1 MIDNVQTQLVNEHE
15 HILYDAKQTV
25 SHKQW
30 VLHSGNISDA
40 KELQRLFQLNPI
52 TANILSARN
61 IPLQETE
68 QFLDPKLL
76 HCLPDPFALKSMK
89 ELTIKVAK
97 CIIGGRPIGIIGDYD
112 VDGATST
119 ALLLRF
125 FKHINLD
132 HAFYIPD
139 RIKEGYGPN
148 IHAFEFFKEK
158 GISDVITVDCGTT
171 SFEALAEAQAMGFS
185 VYVLDHHEPTMELP
199 ICENLVNPRQFDDE
213 SALEHLAAVGVV
225 FMALVAI
232 NRNLREIGF
241 YNDDISEPNLMAELD
256 LVALGT
262 VCDVVPLV
270 GLNRAFVTQGL
281 RIMHKRQ
288 NIGIRVLSDIANL
301 QEPPQAWH
309 LGFMLGPRINAGGRI
324 GRSDLGAKLLSC
336 DNMEQAT
343 KYAEQLDELNR
354 QRQKLEHQ
362 YLHEAKDQLEDLTS
376 IQEERA
382 TIILGS
388 KAWHSGVIGIIA
400 SRMKERYFKP
410 ALIWCEDND
419 GMYVGSGRSIPGVD
433 LGAIILSA
441 VELGILHKGGGH
453 CQAAGFSLFPE
464 KLDAFQEFVNK
475 RCARYIKENKII
487 AQLHLDALI
496 STDAIH
502 LALMSDLD
510 KLAPFGM
517 GNPQPRFAIKVNKLV
532 HVQTVGQEGQ
542 HIRCILETSKGA
554 NLTAMAFR
562 ANETALG
569 KILLSSKGKPI
580 TLAGT
585 LKSNQWNG
593 SLLPQ
598 VIIDDAAIERKY

>member
-1 MIDNVQTQLVNEHE
+1 MDNVQALLADENE
-15 HILYDAKQTV
+15 HILYDAEQTV
-25 SHKQW
+25 SNKQW
-30 VLHSGNISDA
+30 VLRNGNMSDA

-52 TANILSARN
+52 TANILSARD

-68 QFLDPKLL
+68 QFLEPKLID
-76 HCLPDPFALKSMK
+76 CLPDPFELKSMK
-89 ELTIKVAK
+89 ELTIEVAK
-97 CIIGGRPIGIIGDYD
+97 CILKGRPIGIIGDYD

-125 FKHINLD
+125 FKHINLP

-148 IHAFEFFKEK
+148 IQAFDYFEKK
-158 GISDVITVDCGTT
+158 GIVDVITVDCGMT
-171 SFEALAEAQAMGFS
+171 SFEPLKEAKARGFS

-199 ICENLVNPRQFDDE
+199 ECTNVVNPRRFDDE
-213 SALEHLAAVGVV
+213 SGLEHLAAVGVV

-241 YNDDISEPNLMAELD
+241 YEGDIAEPNLIAELD

-262 VCDVVPLV
+262 VCDVVPLI
-270 GLNRAFVTQGL
+270 GLNRAFVMQGL
-281 RIMHKRQ
+281 KVMRKRQ
-288 NIGIRVLSDIANL
+288 NAGIRALSDVANL

-336 DNMEQAT
+336 TNHEQAVQ
-343 KYAEQLDELNR
+343 YAEHLNELNK
-354 QRQKLEHQ
+354 QRQQLEQQ
-362 YLHEAKDQLEDLTS
+362 YLHEAKDQLEDLIST
-376 IQEERA
+376 QEERA
-382 TIILGS
+382 SIFLGS
-388 KAWHSGVIGIIA
+388 KSWHSGVIGIIA

-410 ALIWCEDND
+410 ALIWCEDAD

-453 CQAAGFSLFPE
+453 SQAAGFCLFPE
-464 KLDAFQEFVNK
+464 KLEEFQEFVNK
-475 RCARYIKENKII
+475 RCARYIKENKVT

-496 STDAIH
+496 STDAIR
-502 LALMSDLD
+502 LSLMEDLN

-517 GNPQPRFAIKVNKLV
+517 GNPSPRFAIKANKLL
-532 HVQTVGQEGQ
+532 HVQAVGQEKQ

-554 NLTAMAFR
+554 NITAMAFR
-562 ANETALG
+562 ANETGLG
-569 KILLSSKGKPI
+569 KILLSAKGKPI

-585 LKSNQWNG
+585 LKSNHWNG

-598 VIIDDAAIERKY
+598 VIIDDVAIERKF